1 MTNEEEKYLLN
12 NVEYIRRTVTENN
25 TMLKQ
30 IINYLNCVSAR
41 ASEENANDFMMNV
54 IANIISNRVN

>member
-12 NVEYIRRTVTENN
+12 SIEYIRSTINENN
-25 TMLKQ
+25 IMLKQ

-41 ASEENANDFMMNV
+41 ASEENATDFMMNV

>member
-1 MTNEEEKYLLN
+1 MTNEEERYLLN
-12 NVEYIRRTVTENN
+12 NIENVRKIVDENN

-30 IINYLNCVSAR
+30 IINYLNGITAHSQ
-41 ASEENANDFMMNV
+41 EENMNDFMMNV